1 MAGAQEGFGASG
13 IPVTVGPM
21 DVQQKEFHVSRFG
34 GYRMRDVDE
43 FLDEITTSLTTLLAE
58 NERLRAQGASGPVL
72 GTPDLDDVGRQADE
86 IIARARDEAAQ
97 ILADARAGAVTA
109 GVMAA
114 GGGDRAAVNAFLVQ
128 EREFLQGLAALV
140 QGHADG
146 VKQMAK
152 AARSAPPAAAAPEA
166 VDPEPAA
173 VNEAAP
179 EDDTPADETPAA
191 EAPAGGAHVA
201 AVDRDEQEGPDDGGA
216 HVAHDDAT
224 IRIDDPQ
231 PAAATPGDREDGS
244 LRELFWGEED

>member
-1 MAGAQEGFGASG
+1 MSGAQEGFGPAG
-13 IPVTVGPM
+13 VPVTMGPM

-43 FLDEITTSLTTLLAE
+43 FLDEITASLTTLVAE
-58 NERLRAQGASGPVL
+58 NERLRAGASAGPVF
-72 GTPDLDDVGRQADE
+72 GTPDLDDVSRQADE

-140 QGHADG
+140 QGHADA

-152 AARSAPPAAAAPEA
+152 AARSAPATEPTPAEASTTTAEATVAAADPSPATEGAHAAPE
-166 VDPEPAA
+166 PAT
-173 VNEAAP
+173 
-179 EDDTPADETPAA
+179 DDAQDDAS
-191 EAPAGGAHVA
+191 GAHVA
-201 AVDRDEQEGPDDGGA
+201 RDDE
-216 HVAHDDAT
+216 T

-231 PAAATPGDREDGS
+231 PAAAAKPGDGEPDGS

>member
-58 NERLRAQGASGPVL
+58 NERLRTQATSGPVL

-152 AARSAPPAAAAPEA
+152 AARSAPAAAAPA
-166 VDPEPAA
+166 VASEPAPA
-173 VNEAAP
+173 TEEPPV
-179 EDDTPADETPAA
+179 DDTPADETPAA
-191 EAPAGGAHVA
+191 EAPAGGAHIA
-201 AVDRDEQEGPDDGGA
+201 AQDRDEEEGPDDGGA
-216 HVAHDDAT
+216 HAAHDEAAT

-231 PAAATPGDREDGS
+231 PATATPGDRDDGS